1 MRIAT
6 WRIGTTI
13 RGEGK
18 SSKEGK
24 SGERQGA
31 NSEIRNPHREK
42 QNRRLSACFE

>member
-1 MRIAT
+1 MYIAT
-6 WRIGTTI
+6 RRIGTPT

-31 NSEIRNPHREK
+31 NSEIRIAK
-42 QNRRLSACFE
+42 SKTGA